1 MSVTQQLNSVRAKLR
16 DAEKSSQRSE
26 GSVRLVAVS
35 KTVMSSR
42 ILEAID
48 AGQFDFAENYLQEAV
63 EKIRSISDPRVCW
76 HYIGRLQSNKIKRI
90 AECFSWV
97 HSLSHGKHVGVLNRN
112 CVEVRRIMNVCVQ
125 VNVNNEKSKSGV
137 SVEEVDALVD
147 QVMDCSNL
155 NFRGLMC
162 IAQKE
167 GDNSCTRGVFEQVAA
182 LHKRLKDRGIPC
194 DTLSMG
200 MSGDYAQAIAA
211 GSTMIRVGSAIFGPR
226 GKFNAG

>member
-1 MSVTQQLNSVRAKLR
+1 MTQQLNSVRAKLR
-16 DAEKSSQRSE
+16 DAEKFSQRRE

-42 ILEAID
+42 IVEAID
-48 AGQFDFAENYLQEAV
+48 AGQFDFAENYLQDAV
-63 EKIRSISDPRVCW
+63 DKIRSIADPRVCW
-76 HYIGRLQSNKIKRI
+76 HFIGRLQSNKIKRI

-97 HSLSHGKHVGVLNRN
+97 HSLSHAKHVDVLNRN
-112 CVEVRRIMNVCVQ
+112 CVDIGRIMNVCVQ

-137 SVEEVDALVD
+137 SVEGVDTLVD

-155 NFRGLMC
+155 KFRGLMC

-167 GDNSCTRGVFEQVAA
+167 EDNDCARGIFEQVAA
-182 LHKRLKDRGIPC
+182 LQKGLKDRGIPC

-200 MSGDYAQAIAA
+200 MSDDYAQAIAA
-211 GSTMIRVGSAIFGPR
+211 GSTMIRIGSAIFGPR
-226 GKFNAG
+226 GTFNA